1 MGHQKIKEMTIGK
14 DQAMVMTEEA
24 INDLVKR
31 ISQQVTNSRRI
42 P

>member
-1 MGHQKIKEMTIGK
+1 MTIGK

-24 INDLVKR
+24 INDPVKR
-31 ISQQVTNSRRI
+31 ISQKVTNLRRI